1 MLDRYGDLAT
11 FVRVVDAG
19 SFTAAAKDL
28 GVSTS
33 QVSRAIARLEDRLAT
48 RLLHRTT
55 RRLSL
60 TEAGRALHERA
71 GALLSELDDVEG
83 ALRDHGGA
91 VRGTIRLTMPIH
103 FGIRY
108 VAPLAAQFAQQY
120 PDVRF
125 DLSFDDRRVDL
136 IAEGYDLAIRVANLS
151 DSTLLA
157 RRLGRTRTLTVASPA
172 YLETRGTPLHP
183 RELVGWDA
191 LVYSHDA
198 APSAW
203 RFRGADGETVVKV
216 SNRFVANNLEGLMAA
231 AVAGLGVARV
241 PDAIA
246 APDVRAGL
254 LVRVLAA
261 WEDEIPVWAV
271 YPPGRHLSPK
281 VRTFVDF
288 LVASLASEPWMQ
300 CQGHANIGEHGA
312 PAEGAPS

>member
-19 SFTAAAKDL
+19 SFTQAAKDL

-33 QVSRAIARLEDRLAT
+33 QVSRSIARLEDRLAT

-91 VRGTIRLTMPIH
+91 VRGTLRQTMPIH

-108 VAPLAAQFAQQY
+108 VAPLTAKFAELY
-120 PDVRF
+120 PDIRF

-151 DSTLLA
+151 DSSLLA
-157 RRLGRTRTLTVASPA
+157 RRLGRTRLLTVAAPSYLASRGVPTHPA
-172 YLETRGTPLHP
+172 DLA
-183 RELVGWDA
+183 GWDA

-198 APSAW
+198 APSCW
-203 RFRGADGETVVKV
+203 RVHGPDGEATVKV
-216 SNRFVANNLEGLMAA
+216 DNRFLANNLEGLMAA
-231 AVAGLGVARV
+231 AIAGLGVARV

-246 APDVRAGL
+246 TPEVRAGL
-254 LVRVLAA
+254 LTRVLAE
-261 WEDEIPVWAV
+261 WEDEVPVWAV

-288 LVASLASEPWMQ
+288 LVEGLASEPWMQ
-300 CQGHANIGEHGA
+300 CTKREHAESA
-312 PAEGAPS
+312 PDAAELKPR

>member
-19 SFTAAAKDL
+19 SFTQAAKDL

-33 QVSRAIARLEDRLAT
+33 QVSRSIARLEDRLAT
-48 RLLHRTT
+48 RLMHRTT

-71 GALLSELDDVEG
+71 GALLTELDDVEG

-108 VAPLAAQFAQQY
+108 VAPLTAKFAELY
-120 PDVRF
+120 PYIRF

-151 DSTLLA
+151 DSSLLA
-157 RRLGRTRTLTVASPA
+157 RRLGRTRSLTVAAPS
-172 YLETRGTPLHP
+172 YLASRGVPENP
-183 RELVGWDA
+183 RDLAGWEA

-198 APSAW
+198 APTSW
-203 RFRGADGETVVKV
+203 RFRGPDGETTVKV
-216 SNRFVANNLEGLMAA
+216 TNRFLVNNLEGLLAA
-231 AVAGLGVARV
+231 AVAGLGVARM
-241 PDAIA
+241 PDAIVT
-246 APDVRAGL
+246 PEVRAGL
-254 LVRVLAA
+254 LTRVLAP
-261 WEDEIPVWAV
+261 WEDEVPVWAV

-288 LVASLASEPWMQ
+288 LVEGLASEPWMQ
-300 CQGHANIGEHGA
+300 CTKREHAESA
-312 PAEGAPS
+312 PDAVEVKPR